1 MSRAAWLRVGWF
13 LALVTGNVVAALV
26 DLTLRTTARRVT
38 HSPAPALRGGRRKVV
53 DVLTPSVLEATK
65 NAKLRE
71 VEQLSVIASS
81 VMALGVLPGEELK
94 VMLTGVCEAMP
105 ADALKALL
113 LAAGESLEPRQHK
126 SILLYV
132 APTWTASMLAGNN
145 TALNSTAVAAVNLTR
160 RSRRDKRPPQEARHW
175 WNGMGFDKLGRE
187 VSQVAVRRLV
197 PRRAA
202 KSMINKWV
210 RDTDAKALKR
220 IVGNAVRRIE
230 PARLA
235 AVAPRVLAAIV
246 GAPPPGPGPATLV
259 LAAKEQAVAARSSA
273 LGRGFSWLSIFGGG
287 PKNTATERTTNASS
301 LNESERQSSVGKLDI
316 EAASWL
322 APRILLALGPR
333 ARRDALADGIRS
345 LSDRRARGLL
355 STPII
360 SAAVAE
366 DARERRRL
374 QFALVEEPSPLSLP
388 PASTTSVNQNTE
400 PQRIST
406 PFEWYSMDSRFLFPR
421 AERKLGPSVNRR
433 QPTQDD
439 AMARS
444 AVTEAVER
452 LPPALVAAQLRSLVE
467 SLPATFV
474 RDEAV
479 ALVEALPPKELVE
492 AGTNLIDA
500 APELALRSLAAKL
513 LDVAADGKGR
523 RPNSAAALHSLARAA
538 ECCDVEILRSTGKAL
553 LRGVKPRRVSDEAVR
568 LLSKNEAPVRVKRA
582 IVDALVTAEKKSRRF
597 ANLREM
603 FADASIQEDTDKA
616 NLVTDR
622 ISRDI
627 VESSSALVSTRSS
640 TTLANETRAK
650 DAINSLR
657 RLLLEKRERVDDDG
671 EDEEEDEYVAVGVT
685 RAASDGSPSKVAR
698 PKSFGAL
705 LSWFHGQQPSGGGD
719 LPLEA
724 LLIST
729 LGELAPELVLEK
741 ALETL
746 AALPPESYESLAK
759 LVVNGLWERVVMSAL
774 PSGVSTSVQEIVVAL
789 GEKPR
794 DATLAASYVASAT
807 GGVAGGAAAKTALG
821 ASAKLSASAKGAV
834 ALSSSAQVSTAA
846 ALGAKVSALVSSVVS
861 AKTLALASVTAYFAR
876 LLFTGENDAAAS
888 SVDSEWADVVGEAG
902 LAVCLLAIAALGVTL
917 IEELAGGE
925 SNRPHPGVVLPPKE
939 QLINTLLGGSDAR
952 LRRILVNFARQPLN
966 RDVALACRDALE
978 NYFTQSWDLPQSAGK
993 QAAFLDRARRGAA
1006 EARRRAAD
1014 RLDAVV
1020 ARSRIAEGSRVSHDT
1035 SSTDLSRGDSQ
1046 YDPART
1052 ESDSESASPR

>member
-1 MSRAAWLRVGWF
+1 MSRAAGLRVGLF
-13 LALVTGNVVAALV
+13 LALAAGNVAAALV

-38 HSPAPALRGGRRKVV
+38 HSPAPAIRGGRQKVV
-53 DVLTPSVLEATK
+53 DVLAQSIAETTK
-65 NAKLRE
+65 NAKLRD

-132 APTWTASMLAGNN
+132 APTWTASMLAGNH
-145 TALNSTAVAAVNLTR
+145 TALNSTAVTAVNLTR
-160 RSRRDKRPPQEARHW
+160 RSRRDKRPPDEARHW
-175 WNGMGFDKLGRE
+175 WNGMGFDKFGRD

-220 IVGNAVRRIE
+220 IVGNAVSRVD
-230 PARLA
+230 PGRLA

-246 GAPPPGPGPATLV
+246 GAPPPGPGPATIM
-259 LAAKEQAVAARSSA
+259 LAAKEQAVVARSNA
-273 LGRGFSWLSIFGGG
+273 LGRGLSWLSLLSGA
-287 PKNTATERTTNASS
+287 PRRTTAERIPNASS
-301 LNESERQSSVGKLDI
+301 VNESDRQPPAGKLDV

-333 ARRDALADGIRS
+333 ARRDALADGIRA
-345 LSDRRARGLL
+345 LSDRRARALL
-355 STPII
+355 STPSI
-360 SAAVAE
+360 SAAVVE
-366 DARERRRL
+366 DAQERQSL
-374 QFALVEEPSPLSLP
+374 QFALVEEPPPVSIT
-388 PASTTSVNQNTE
+388 PASTTSANQDTE
-400 PQRIST
+400 AEST
-406 PFEWYSMDSRFLFPR
+406 STSLAWYSMENNFLFPR
-421 AERKLGPSVNRR
+421 AERKLGPSANRR
-433 QPTQDD
+433 PPTQDD

-513 LDVAADGKGR
+513 LDAAADEKGR

-538 ECCDVEILRSTGKAL
+538 ECCDVDILRSTGKAL
-553 LRGVKPRRVSDEAVR
+553 LRGAKPRRVADEAVR
-568 LLSKNEAPVRVKRA
+568 LLSKHEAPARVKRA
-582 IVDALVTAEKKSRRF
+582 IVDALITAENKSRRF

-603 FADASIQEDTDKA
+603 FADASSLEDTSGPA
-616 NLVTDR
+616 PVTDH

-627 VESSSALVSTRSS
+627 VESSSALASTRSS
-640 TTLANETRAK
+640 AARAK
-650 DAINSLR
+650 DAIASLR
-657 RLLLEKRERVDDDG
+657 RILLEKREPVDDDG
-671 EDEEEDEYVAVGVT
+671 EDEENEYVAVSVA
-685 RAASDGSPSKVAR
+685 RAAGEGSQSKVAR
-698 PKSFGAL
+698 VSPFGAL

-729 LGELAPELVLEK
+729 LAELSPELVLEK

-774 PSGVSTSVQEIVVAL
+774 PSGVSTSVQEIVAAL

-807 GGVAGGAAAKTALG
+807 GGVAGGAAAKSALG

-834 ALSSSAQVSTAA
+834 ALSSTAQVSTGAA
-846 ALGAKVSALVSSVVS
+846 FGAKLTALVSSVVS

-876 LLFTGENDAAAS
+876 LLFTGENDATS

-902 LAVCLLAIAALGVTL
+902 LAVCLLAFAALGVTL

-925 SNRPHPGVVLPPKE
+925 VNRPHPGVVLPPKE

-952 LRRILVNFARQPLN
+952 LRRILVNLARQPPK

-978 NYFTQSWDLPQSAGK
+978 NSRKHNRDLSHSAGN
-993 QAAFLDRARRGAA
+993 QAALNDRARRGAA
-1006 EARRRAAD
+1006 ESRKRAAE
-1014 RLDAVV
+1014 RLDATVS
-1020 ARSRIAEGSRVSHDT
+1020 RSVIAEGSRVPLET
-1035 SSTDLSRGDSQ
+1035 PSTNLSRGDSQ
-1046 YDPART
+1046 QDASCT
-1052 ESDSESASPR
+1052 EPDTRSVSPR